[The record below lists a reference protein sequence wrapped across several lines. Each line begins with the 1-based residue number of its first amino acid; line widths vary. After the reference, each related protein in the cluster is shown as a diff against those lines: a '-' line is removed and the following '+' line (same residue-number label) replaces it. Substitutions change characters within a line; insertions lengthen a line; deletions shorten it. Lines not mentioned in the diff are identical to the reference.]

1 LDELIRISELVKA
14 AVKDKCPDLT
24 LPKKLSDDESEL
36 WRIIQRINLEVQT
49 KPFGREKNS
58 LFATLAF
65 DIALCSLYGLG
76 TSANETQ
83 SLEWLLFS
91 ANLGNELAM
100 GMTVPLAFSINENE
114 ETKSWMRLHLGL
126 SMLKG
131 SHHSANYITKLF
143 PDDCIALRRVIR
155 KRFEGR
161 NSTAENDR
169 IKAQLDRWADHLD
182 HLYNASTPSEPFD
195 LDQGISLYLE
205 RCAAINGGLVPN
217 DPHRPLGTDLAWT
230 AKALY
235 PPVLEARGTTIST
248 TTRWISL
255 YCFFLLFEQ
264 NTDNLV
270 RVLDVLETQWPSDL
284 TREMD
289 VIPTNALNLLVKVYE
304 NPDMNLCYRLE
315 LGEKFK
321 RRQIEMIQFLL
332 NRGADPFLS
341 VATED
346 GPILCPFISGV
357 LANNVRITEL
367 MLEHASKRGVDI
379 SEKLVAIAKEYK
391 VSVGQLCIQ
400 SCSDLVLDW
409 LLSHGFCTVEE
420 VCSHNDRMV
429 SIINYAAVKGDSASI
444 SVLLKHGANLYSTQ
458 DVNGLPPFTRTLLQ
472 NGNVKTAALLLPK
485 SKEERHRI
493 FNIQNHRG
501 YICFGTVLSAALNQ
515 NRGLISIETIKFLRD
530 AGAMEFIVHPGE
542 NRNVFDVYFSYFSR
556 GGDRKDL
563 SSFDS
568 ATFAILLEAFHYPEQ
583 INARFKD
590 TGMTLLQVAV
600 WRADRRAV
608 ELLLQY
614 GKLDINAET
623 GEKATA
629 FDIAAHRKRN
639 PPEYVKEGGVRE
651 IRKFHNALSQI
662 ICLLRSR
669 GAEYHSPHPEYFLN
683 SMSEFHEDSSLS
695 GTSIQI
701 GPNGL
706 PSISDMTKS
715 MLHVFSDDFRRN
727 PLILDL
733 LRVKWPKRWTG
744 SKTSGLLKLE
754 DFFSSFISENLPQ
767 LSAQLNIYSKNNQE

>member
-76 TSANETQ
+76 TSVNETQ

-332 NRGADPFLS
+332 NRGADPF
-341 VATED
+341 
-346 GPILCPFISGV
+346 
-357 LANNVRITEL
+357 R
-367 MLEHASKRGVDI
+367 
-379 SEKLVAIAKEYK
+379 
-391 VSVGQLCIQ
+391 
-400 SCSDLVLDW
+400 
-409 LLSHGFCTVEE
+409 TVEE